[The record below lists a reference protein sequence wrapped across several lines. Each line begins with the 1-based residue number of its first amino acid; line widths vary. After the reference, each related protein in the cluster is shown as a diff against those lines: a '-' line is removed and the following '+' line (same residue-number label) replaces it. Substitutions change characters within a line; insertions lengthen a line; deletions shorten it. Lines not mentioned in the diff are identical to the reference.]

1 MLDKR
6 LRCVAGLVRPGSV
19 LADIG
24 TDHAHL
30 PVWLVKEGVCPRAV
44 AADIRIGPAAAARR
58 SVEAAGLEERIDVR
72 VGDGLAPLCPGEADD
87 IVIAGMGGE
96 TIASILGAAPWTKD
110 GRYRLILQPTTRHE
124 CLRRFLLTGGFD
136 ILSEQIVQEGRR
148 RYLVLA
154 CAYTGAPPVT
164 EEAAYY
170 IGRLPLPEASAYLL
184 SQAARLRRQA
194 QGLAR
199 RADGAGEAARLE
211 AIAREMERTVRDNQ

>member
-96 TIASILGAAPWTKD
+96 TIASILEAAPWTKD
-110 GRYRLILQPTTRHE
+110 GRYRLILQTMTRHE